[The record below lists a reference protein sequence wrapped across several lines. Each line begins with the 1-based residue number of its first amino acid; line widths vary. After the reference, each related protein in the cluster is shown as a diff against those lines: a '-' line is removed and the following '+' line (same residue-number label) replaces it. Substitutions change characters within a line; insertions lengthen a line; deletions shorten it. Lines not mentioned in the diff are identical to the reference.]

1 MSSLRTNWEP
11 GDRDGQQPRSLHLSF
26 LSTLWQASGYNH
38 APHIAN
44 SPAKWR
50 PQTPTHNQPTGAGV
64 PLETFLSEEIKTGAL
79 PLPVPLSQQGGSPL
93 ASRRKGGSLSLEGS
107 QPQLRSP
114 GAPAV
119 GNSCLVRLCQARRLD
134 GCLPNDRAT
143 AAFTQSPRSN
153 YLENEGHRPHS
164 WALIEFQYLPRAA
177 LT

>member
-1 MSSLRTNWEP
+1 METPDSNP
-11 GDRDGQQPRSLHLSF
+11 
-26 LSTLWQASGYNH
+26 ASGG
-38 APHIAN
+38 
-44 SPAKWR
+44 
-50 PQTPTHNQPTGAGV
+50 HNQPTGAGV

-93 ASRRKGGSLSLEGS
+93 DSRRKGTSPSLEGS
-107 QPQLRSP
+107 QARLPSP

-119 GNSCLVRLCQARRLD
+119 GQFLPCEALSGAQRLD

-143 AAFTQSPRSN
+143 AAFTQSLRSN
-153 YLENEGHRPHS
+153 YLENGGHRPHS